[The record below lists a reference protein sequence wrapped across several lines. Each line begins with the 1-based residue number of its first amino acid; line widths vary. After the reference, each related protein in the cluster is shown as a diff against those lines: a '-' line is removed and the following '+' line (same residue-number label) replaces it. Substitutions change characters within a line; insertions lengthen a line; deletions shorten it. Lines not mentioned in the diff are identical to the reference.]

1 MFYFGEP
8 SKQKSYQIVDLK
20 KKCQTAEC
28 DAEGVLD
35 VSSFHIYSENAKFCR
50 TERCLIKFNWC
61 YQM

>member
-28 DAEGVLD
+28 DAEGVLAMG
-35 VSSFHIYSENAKFCR
+35 SFHIYILKMQNSVVQKDAS
-50 TERCLIKFNWC
+50 
-61 YQM
+61 